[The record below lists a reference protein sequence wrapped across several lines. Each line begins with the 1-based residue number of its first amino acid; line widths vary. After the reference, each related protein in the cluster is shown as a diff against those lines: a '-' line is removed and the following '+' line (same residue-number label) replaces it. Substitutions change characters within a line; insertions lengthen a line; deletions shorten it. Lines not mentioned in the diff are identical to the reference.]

1 MNNTTTNR
9 TKVFVITAVLAGL
22 STVIYLMRDI
32 PIIPFAP
39 HLKVNFSDV
48 PALVAAL
55 AVSPVAGKVTVAVR
69 CIIHALISGAETFY
83 IGDIINFLIGTAMVL
98 PFSFI
103 YKIAS
108 QKIVTTDKNK
118 KRDGVISAARSM
130 SAGAMC
136 AVIAGIIANLIFYP
150 IFMSMMGLMIESP
163 EAFISYMVGVV
174 GTNVARSVMNF
185 AVFALILPV
194 IPRLRRTMNE

>member
-1 MNNTTTNR
+1 MNNTTASK
-9 TKVFVITAVLAGL
+9 TKVLVITAVLAGL
-22 STVIYLMRDI
+22 STVIYLLLDI

-55 AVSPVAGKVTVAVR
+55 AVSPMAGMVTVAVR

-98 PFSFI
+98 PFSAI
-103 YKIAS
+103 YRVATRKIAS
-108 QKIVTTDKNK
+108 SGKNR
-118 KRDGVISAARSM
+118 RDSVISAALSM
-130 SAGAMC
+130 AAGAMC
-136 AVIAGIIANLIFYP
+136 AVIAGIISNLIFYP

-163 EAFISYMVGVV
+163 EAFILYMFGVV
-174 GTNVARSVMNF
+174 NTNLARAVMNF
-185 AVFALILPV
+185 AVFALLLPV
-194 IPRLRRTMNE
+194 IPRLRQTMYE